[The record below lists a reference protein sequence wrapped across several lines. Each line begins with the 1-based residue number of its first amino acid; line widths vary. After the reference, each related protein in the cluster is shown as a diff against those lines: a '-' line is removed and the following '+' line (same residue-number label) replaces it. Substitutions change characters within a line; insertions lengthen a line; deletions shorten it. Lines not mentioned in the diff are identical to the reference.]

1 MTTLNIKLYKCKGS
15 DDTEFEF
22 TFNQATENTH
32 GHGFISCNLTY
43 DINRFNPI
51 STMTLLVRDP
61 KVYIQSGQPIEVQQ
75 NGATIYQ
82 GIVLSVKNK
91 LTVENEKIYDI
102 VELQLLPSAGQ
113 LSSCNFMFD
122 RTIRDQIQKLTGVDM
137 SLLLITGF
145 NAEVSTQK
153 LLDVMIANTVYQ
165 NQFQH
170 NSVIAND
177 LPVNLRVVS
186 DVTDSKEIVLRK
198 SLQWFNTVAY
208 QQENGKIIIRQL
220 DSRLQC
226 PFSIDY
232 MNQGAS
238 LYLADQKPCLAV
250 LDREYDDNAL
260 SYSTLS
266 SYSILQANVAEAIKA
281 DNNKLTVAPNYK
293 YFDRVKVLQDNGWII
308 GKIMQIPLNSSFLE
322 NPAYTEALKGM
333 QSQPTQYFNSTGG
346 SATAK
351 EFYSN
356 YQRMVTQ
363 QAMAAQMSGYWIL
376 KATVSID
383 DAFFPD
389 GVGDIQ
395 GTIINI
401 DNAPVKQ
408 GIIASYTKE
417 FNANSS
423 FIHMIILPIGTI
435 TGFWKG

>member
-1 MTTLNIKLYKCKGS
+1 MTTLNIKIYKCKGS

-22 TFNQATENTH
+22 TFNQDTENTH
-32 GHGFISCNLTY
+32 GYGFIACQLAY
-43 DINRFNPI
+43 DINKFNPPMGA
-51 STMTLLVRDP
+51 MTLLARDP
-61 KVYIQSGQPIEVQQ
+61 KVYIQSGQPIQIQQ
-75 NGATIYQ
+75 NGVTIYQ
-82 GIVLSVKNK
+82 GIILSATNK
-91 LTVENEKIYDI
+91 LEGDNDI
-102 VELQLLPSAGQ
+102 VQLQLMPSASQ
-113 LSSCNFMFD
+113 LSLCNFIFD
-122 RTIRDQIQKLTGVDM
+122 QTIRDQIQKITGINMEV
-137 SLLLITGF
+137 LLITGL
-145 NAEVSTQK
+145 NAKVSTQK
-153 LLDVMIANTVYQ
+153 LLDVMINNTTYK

-170 NSVIAND
+170 DSVLIND
-177 LPVNLRVVS
+177 LPSELRVVS
-186 DVTDSKEIVLRK
+186 DITDSKEIVLRK

-220 DSRLQC
+220 DSKLQC

-238 LYLADQKPCLAV
+238 LYLANQKPCLAV
-250 LDREYDDNAL
+250 LDREFNDNAL

-266 SYSILQANVAEAIKA
+266 SYSILQANVAEALKA
-281 DNNKLTVAPNYK
+281 DNNKLTVSPNYK
-293 YFDRVKVLQDNGWII
+293 YFDRVKVLQENGWII
-308 GKIMQIPLNSSFLE
+308 GKIMQIPLNDSFLKD
-322 NPAYTEALKGM
+322 PAYSNALKGM
-333 QSQPTQYFNSTGG
+333 QSSPTQYFNSTGG
-346 SATAK
+346 SATDK
-351 EFYSN
+351 EFYSA

-363 QAMAAQMSGYWIL
+363 QAMAAQMSGYCIL

-417 FNANSS
+417 FSSNGS
-423 FIHMIILPIGTI
+423 FIHMIILPVGTI

>member
-1 MTTLNIKLYKCKGS
+1 MTTLNIKIYKCKGS

-32 GHGFISCNLTY
+32 GHGFISCNLAY

-51 STMTLLVRDP
+51 GTMTLLVRDP

-75 NGATIYQ
+75 NGVTIYQ
-82 GIVLSVKNK
+82 GIVLSATSK
-91 LTVENEKIYDI
+91 LNGDNDI
-102 VELQLLPSAGQ
+102 IQLQLIPSAGQ
-113 LSSCNFMFD
+113 LSLCNFMFD

-170 NSVIAND
+170 NLVIAND
-177 LPVNLRVVS
+177 LPSELRVVS
-186 DVTDSKEIVLRK
+186 DITDSKEIVLRK

-208 QQENGKIIIRQL
+208 QQENGKIIIKQL

-238 LYLADQKPCLAV
+238 LYIADQKPCLAV
-250 LDREYDDNAL
+250 LDREFDDNAL

-266 SYSILQANVAEAIKA
+266 SYSILQANLEEALKA
-281 DNNKLTVAPNYK
+281 NNNKLTVSPNYK
-293 YFDRVKVLQDNGWII
+293 YFDRVKVLQENGWII
-308 GKIMQIPLNSSFLE
+308 GKIMQIPLNDSFLKD
-322 NPAYTEALKGM
+322 PAYTEALKGM

-417 FNANSS
+417 FSATSS
-423 FIHMIILPIGTI
+423 FIHMIILPVGTI

>member
-1 MTTLNIKLYKCKGS
+1 MTILNIKIYKCKGS

-22 TFNQATENTH
+22 TLNQATENTH
-32 GHGFISCNLTY
+32 GHGFISCNLAY
-43 DINRFNPI
+43 DINKFNPI
-51 STMTLLVRDP
+51 GTMMLLVRGP

-75 NGATIYQ
+75 NGVTIYQ
-82 GIVLSVKNK
+82 GIVLSATSK
-91 LTVENEKIYDI
+91 LNGDNDI
-102 VELQLLPSAGQ
+102 IHLQLIPSAGQ
-113 LSSCNFMFD
+113 LSLCNFMFD

-145 NAEVSTQK
+145 NAEISTQK

-170 NSVIAND
+170 NLVIAND
-177 LPVNLRVVS
+177 LPMNLRVLS
-186 DVTDSKEIVLRK
+186 DVVDSKEVVLRK

-208 QQENGKIIIRQL
+208 QQESGKIIIRQL

-232 MNQGAS
+232 INQGAS
-238 LYLADQKPCLAV
+238 LYIADQKPCLAV
-250 LDREYDDNAL
+250 LDREFDDNAL

-266 SYSILQANVAEAIKA
+266 SYSILQANLEEALKA
-281 DNNKLTVAPNYK
+281 NNNKLTVSPNYK
-293 YFDRVKVLQDNGWII
+293 YFDRVKVLQENGWII

-363 QAMAAQMSGYWIL
+363 QAMSAQMSGYWIL

-383 DAFFPD
+383 DAFFPY

-417 FNANSS
+417 FSASSS
-423 FIHMIILPIGTI
+423 FIHMIILPVGTI

>member
-1 MTTLNIKLYKCKGS
+1 MTTLNIKIYKCKGS

-32 GHGFISCNLTY
+32 GHGFISCQLSY

-51 STMTLLVRDP
+51 GTMTLLVRDP
-61 KVYIQSGQPIEVQQ
+61 KVYIQSGQPIQIQQ
-75 NGATIYQ
+75 NGVTIYQ
-82 GIVLSVKNK
+82 GEVLSAKSK
-91 LTVENEKIYDI
+91 LTIEGDI
-102 VELQLLPSAGQ
+102 VQLQLMPSSGQ
-113 LSSCNFMFD
+113 ISLCNFILD
-122 RTIRDQIQKLTGVDM
+122 QTIRDQIQKLTGINMEV
-137 SLLLITGF
+137 LLITGLTTT
-145 NAEVSTQK
+145 VSTQK
-153 LLDVMIANTVYQ
+153 LFSVMIANTVYK

-170 NSVIAND
+170 DSVIVED
-177 LPVNLRVVS
+177 VPIELRIVS
-186 DVTDSKEIVLRK
+186 DVTDTKEIVLRK

-232 MNQGAS
+232 LNQGS
-238 LYLADQKPCLAV
+238 NLYLANQKPCLAV
-250 LDREYDDNAL
+250 LDREFDDNAL
-260 SYSTLS
+260 SFSTIS
-266 SYSILQANVAEAIKA
+266 SYSILQANLAEALKVN
-281 DNNKLTVAPNYK
+281 NNKLTVAPNYK
-293 YFDRVKVLQDNGWII
+293 YFPRVKVLQDNGYII
-308 GKIMQIPLNSSFLE
+308 SKIIQIPLNDSFLKD
-322 NPAYTEALKGM
+322 PAYSNALKKM
-333 QSQPTQYFNSTGG
+333 QSSPTQYFNSTGG
-346 SATAK
+346 SATDK
-351 EFYSN
+351 EFYSA

-417 FNANSS
+417 FSANGS
-423 FIHMIILPIGTI
+423 FIHMIILPVGTI